1 MLDCIVVRMQISK
14 VNREKGFWT
23 SLKIDLTVF
32 VFFFSDVLF
41 FLIIN
46 MLHLC
51 FLYSIPIFLIQFA

>member
-32 VFFFSDVLF
+32 VFFFCDVLF
-41 FLIIN
+41 FFNNKYVTSL
-46 MLHLC
+46 LSL
-51 FLYSIPIFLIQFA
+51 LYSYFF